1 MDRIQYLR
9 FLKYVAIY
17 WYLLPMTLISMI
29 AATLLDL
36 AAPWITGVVLIDRVI
51 IARDAS
57 LLPWVALGLLGA
69 IMLRQVF
76 EFAHR
81 YFLSLLSQRTIHH
94 LRCDL
99 YQHFEGLPVSF
110 YASSPVGD
118 LVSRQVS
125 DTDAL
130 EEGLKAFVTEAGVHL
145 VMVFGALGLLF
156 ALNVELTLLILPFL
170 FLLAIVMHIFRKMV
184 RGSSQRVRESMG
196 RLATLTTE
204 TLSGISIVKAF
215 TMERAELRRFRET
228 SEDILTYSVRL
239 ARLEGYYHVTVEM
252 ILVSSVVVVIWLAG
266 PKVLSDQMTVGAL
279 VAYLGYL
286 ARVQEPLKGLSKAN
300 FRIQKALGA
309 AQRIFAVLHIPVED
323 RLSKGSIVLTEA
335 RGHLAF
341 ENVSFGYREDQPV
354 LNNFSLT
361 IRPGEAVALAGPSGV
376 GKTTLVNLLLRF
388 YSPYCGKILLD
399 GHPLETLDSRSLRGQ
414 ISLVNQDPFL
424 FSTTVG
430 DNILYGNPE
439 ASYQEVER
447 AARAANIH
455 GFIETLPQGY
465 DTTVGQRG
473 VALSGGQR
481 QRIALARAFLKNG
494 SILVLDEATTSVDS
508 EAESLIQD
516 ALIKL
521 MAGRTTLIIAH
532 RLSTLHL
539 AERIIILENGQIS
552 QEGSHE
558 ELLAG
563 GGLYQRLYNLQVP
576 T

>member
-1 MDRIQYLR
+1 MDRSQFLR
-9 FLKYVAIY
+9 LLKYVAIY
-17 WYLLPMTLISMI
+17 WYLLPVTLISMV

-36 AAPWITGVVLIDRVI
+36 VAPWITGVVLIDRVI
-51 IARDAS
+51 LAQDAS

-69 IMLRQVF
+69 IMLRQCF

-99 YQHFEGLPVSF
+99 YEHFEGLPVSF
-110 YASSPVGD
+110 YAGSPVGD

-130 EEGLKAFVTEAGVHL
+130 EEGIKAFVTEAGVHL
-145 VMVFGALGLLF
+145 VMVFGALSLLF
-156 ALNVELTLLILPFL
+156 TLIVKLSMLIMPFL
-170 FLLAIVMHIFRKMV
+170 IMLALLMHIFRKMV

-215 TMERAELRRFRET
+215 TMERTELRHFRDT
-228 SEDILTYSVRL
+228 SQDILTYSVRL

-252 ILVSSVVVVIWLAG
+252 ILVSSIVVVIWMAG

-309 AQRIFAVLHIPVED
+309 AHRIFSILQIPLED
-323 RLSKGSIVLTEA
+323 RLSTGSFIITKPK
-335 RGHLAF
+335 GHLSF
-341 ENVSFGYREDQPV
+341 ENVSFGYRQDQSV
-354 LNNFSLT
+354 LNNFCLE
-361 IRPGEAVALAGPSGV
+361 IQPGEVVALAGPSGV

-388 YSPYCGKILLD
+388 YSPHNGQILLD
-399 GHPLETLDSRSLRGQ
+399 DHPLESLDSRSLRGQ

-430 DNILYGNPE
+430 ENILYGKPE
-439 ASYQEVER
+439 ANYREVQQ

-455 GFIETLPQGY
+455 EFIETLPKGY

-481 QRIALARAFLKNG
+481 QRIALARAFLKDG
-494 SILVLDEATTSVDS
+494 AILILDEATTSVDS
-508 EAESLIQD
+508 EAEALIQD

-521 MAGRTTLIIAH
+521 MEGHTTLIIAH

-552 QEGSHE
+552 QEGSHS
-558 ELLAG
+558 ELLSG
-563 GGLYQRLYNLQVP
+563 GGLYQRLHDLQVP
-576 T
+576 N